1 MSLLSSKKF
10 AEFTAKS
17 FKNHKTKNVA
27 ISQTETEK
35 AEKNKNVALL
45 F

>member
-1 MSLLSSKKF
+1 VSLFLTEKF
-10 AEFTAKS
+10 AKFTAKS
-17 FKNHKTKNVA
+17 FNNHKTQNVA

-35 AEKNKNVALL
+35 AEKFEIVALL